1 MSVDSLSPGIT
12 RFIHNCY
19 LQSLLDTNRRIYKEN
34 RPDLI
39 TRVFKLKLNTILDEI
54 LRKNI
59 FGVVAGYTYVIEFQK
74 RGLPYIHILIIL
86 EKTQKIRTPTDVDN
100 VVSAELPDKSSQPR
114 SFQNELNF
122 NMHRPCDP
130 GRCLSEGVC
139 KRGFP
144 KQFLDE
150 TRSLEDAFPMYKRRQ
165 LGTITVNNREITSAF
180 VVPYNPYL
188 TIKYATRINVI
199 VSGSIAC
206 VTYLY
211 PYFFKGCG
219 QNRRKRVNSQVQR
232 LMEAR

>member
-1 MSVDSLSPGIT
+1 MHQHYLDAMSVDSLSPGIT

-114 SFQNELNF
+114 AWS
-122 NMHRPCDP
+122 M
-130 GRCLSEGVC
+130 
-139 KRGFP
+139 
-144 KQFLDE
+144 
-150 TRSLEDAFPMYKRRQ
+150 
-165 LGTITVNNREITSAF
+165 
-180 VVPYNPYL
+180 
-188 TIKYATRINVI
+188 
-199 VSGSIAC
+199 
-206 VTYLY
+206 
-211 PYFFKGCG
+211 
-219 QNRRKRVNSQVQR
+219 
-232 LMEAR
+232 